1 MGSKCRVLQL
11 TCLLLFT
18 IDGRLT
24 SGSPDVLCPV
34 TSMFVKL
41 KNAEHFLVHVPT
53 SAQSVSFD
61 FRPQNCTERENVR
74 LNRVSSVSHNAFVDE
89 YGVKW
94 LQITCGIRA
103 GKLYVVVNGE
113 FCIHGDTTYS
123 PDCDQNAFSIV
134 VKSHVK
140 VAKFCNGPPP
150 AAVDPFSTCENVDD
164 LWQEIENWDDSNEER
179 RTYSTYSTSFR
190 GGHVIFIPVG
200 AIIFLLSVC
209 LRFCLCR
216 RRKLVQRVRTVTVV
230 RRVPVASQDFVHV
243 TEPTSPDPTD
253 LPPSYVD
260 IENEVPPPPY
270 SDVSG
275 VSASNLGLTTE
286 SLRDGQATDHSPS
299 SSPGDHT
306 PSENS
311 TETDSDPAEKD
322 TRSTISR
329 MLTAAGSKSLK
340 SQFSFRPMKEEE
352 E

>member
-1 MGSKCRVLQL
+1 MGCKCRLLPL

-24 SGSPDVLCPV
+24 SGSPDVCPV
-34 TSMFVKL
+34 TSMSIEL

-53 SAQSVSFD
+53 STQSVSFD
-61 FRPQNCTERENVR
+61 FRPHNCTQSENVL
-74 LNRVSSVSHNAFVDE
+74 LNSVPSVRHNAFVDE

-94 LQITCGIRA
+94 LQITCGIKT
-103 GKLYVVVNGE
+103 GKLNVVVNGKVCTQGE
-113 FCIHGDTTYS
+113 TTYS
-123 PDCDQNAFSIV
+123 PDCDQNDFSIV
-134 VKSHVK
+134 FTSHVK

-150 AAVDPFSTCENVDD
+150 AAADPFSTCENVDD
-164 LWQEIENWDDSNEER
+164 FWRESDEKWSHTNGER

-200 AIIFLLSVC
+200 AILFLLSVC
-209 LRFCLCR
+209 LRFCLCH
-216 RRKLVQRVRTVTVV
+216 RKKFVQRVRTVTVV

-270 SDVSG
+270 SDVS
-275 VSASNLGLTTE
+275 ASSSGLMTE

-306 PSENS
+306 PAENS
-311 TETDSDPAEKD
+311 TGTDSNVAEKD
-322 TRSTISR
+322 TRSTLSR
-329 MLTAAGSKSLK
+329 MLAAAGSKSLK